1 MDKRSQA
8 AVGLIE
14 ESFKGNLRIRL
25 HQLRTIDGSLACIVE
40 VSAWNAWATQAKLL
54 YAQGGICD
62 EDARQLFAFLTEH
75 LRGYDWHDDEV
86 LLEEK

>member
-1 MDKRSQA
+1 MDKQIQA
-8 AVGLIE
+8 SVGFID

-25 HQLRTIDGSLACIVE
+25 HQLQTIDGSRTCLVE
-40 VSAWNAWATQAKLL
+40 ISAWNAWAGQAKLL
-54 YAQGGICD
+54 FARGGI
-62 EDARQLFAFLTEH
+62 ELKDAKELFAFLTEH